1 MDVETVE
8 PVPKKK
14 MLSRLEEQRAARV
27 KVAAGGDGGSGGAGR
42 QAPVTGRRVLISERC
57 WCTWLRRTKWTWM
70 TLTFWVFGIGGAPTA
85 CARRRARSRLRRKCR
100 IWRLSLGCTMGSR
113 PPAIRPSEMFQRS
126 PTSLLTCAVPCL
138 HIKSSA

>member
-1 MDVETVE
+1 MNGSSTLRTRAEQDLKQLAENLADAQTQPSVPVPAPVMDVETVE

-57 WCTWLRRTKWTWM
+57 
-70 TLTFWVFGIGGAPTA
+70 
-85 CARRRARSRLRRKCR
+85 
-100 IWRLSLGCTMGSR
+100 
-113 PPAIRPSEMFQRS
+113 
-126 PTSLLTCAVPCL
+126 
-138 HIKSSA
+138 